1 MIRHF
6 LTLAE
11 ARLEEA
17 RKEHSAATA
26 EIEDLEATE
35 SPEDMML
42 ATVQGVDD
50 KSRAE
55 RETLTPWLKFLWE
68 AYRSVLD
75 ILRNN
80 NKLETLYHVPPP
92 LFFFFLYI

>member
-1 MIRHF
+1 
-6 LTLAE
+6 
-11 ARLEEA
+11 
-17 RKEHSAATA
+17 
-26 EIEDLEATE
+26 
-35 SPEDMML
+35 ML

-50 KSRAE
+50 KSRSE

-80 NKLETLYHVPPP
+80 NKLEQLYHVTFSFSYPDTRDAV
-92 LFFFFLYI
+92 LMQL